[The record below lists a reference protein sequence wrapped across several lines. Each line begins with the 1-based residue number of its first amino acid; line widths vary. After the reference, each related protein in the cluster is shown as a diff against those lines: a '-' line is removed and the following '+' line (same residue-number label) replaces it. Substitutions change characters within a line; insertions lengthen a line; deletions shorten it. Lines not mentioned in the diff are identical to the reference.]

1 MTGVMQETR
10 HTGAATGTYSGLQ
23 GPKLQALNFL
33 QITALQCKQGRRGLV
48 ELFSEPSVP
57 LSCTTIRQLYSSC
70 QEEFMAGPLQVC
82 SLSKYGLTELCIKLQ
97 SHVISNRRM
106 WIL

>member
-23 GPKLQALNFL
+23 GPKLQALKFFTDNGPAVQAGTSWTCGVIQRTL
-33 QITALQCKQGRRGLV
+33 SAT
-48 ELFSEPSVP
+48 ELYNN
-57 LSCTTIRQLYSSC
+57 TTRC

-82 SLSKYGLTELCIKLQ
+82 SLGKYGLTELCISLQ
-97 SHVISNRRM
+97 SHVISNSQM